1 MSEVYGA
8 FNGAIDFLSGL
19 WDSFMGFDSETML
32 LVGIVIGFAIALV
45 LGFVAQS
52 TRNPDKGS
60 KSEERKLLA
69 GSVGQ
74 SQNMCA

>member
-8 FNGAIDFLSGL
+8 FEGTMDFVSGL
-19 WDSFMGFDSETML
+19 WNGFMGFDSETLL
-32 LVGIVIGFAIALV
+32 LVGIVIGFALALT
-45 LGFVAQS
+45 LGFAAQYK
-52 TRNPDKGS
+52 RNPENRA
-60 KSEERKLLA
+60 KSEERKLLK